1 MSKKH
6 SFRNKIIVI
15 MIILLGL
22 VSVIGI
28 YTYQQFSSIVKSISN
43 DANSDSILVTS
54 KSLLN
59 YIGDAENSVKSFSL
73 TKDTIY
79 LERFYESA
87 DKVDVELL
95 EFVNLSRKSSLPS
108 YYLDSLD
115 SLINIKFDLLDDLL
129 FLQDQFRVEAAL
141 NKVVNKLEKIREKF
155 KKQNKDSV
163 HKLGQLAKV
172 ENPNESGKRK
182 LLGFLHRKSKKKKA
196 EQEALARHKD
206 SIIEAQNS
214 NKDIHF
220 SNINKEVEEVKK
232 EEKSIESLLK
242 NQELE
247 LIIADKGVTQKIKKY
262 LLLTEEHELLI
273 HAEKTDK
280 AREIMKSTNIQIA
293 TFCVIAG
300 ALILLMSFVIINYV
314 RSNNKYRKALKVAKR
329 KAEDFAYTKEK
340 FIANMT
346 HEIRT
351 PMNTIA
357 GFTEQLAQGPLTFN
371 QNEQLEMVR
380 KSVDHLLYVINDVLD
395 YSKLQSGK
403 LNLECVGFRLKELT
417 DNIVTTT
424 KPLIR
429 EKNLTIH
436 CEFNLEEDLIVI
448 GDPYRLRQIL
458 LNLISNAIKFTHE
471 GSVTLK
477 VDSHIE
483 ENEKFMLVFQVT
495 DTGIGMNDS
504 QVEKVFEEFEQA
516 EDNITRNY
524 GGTGLG
530 LSIVSVLV
538 ELHKG
543 KINII
548 SKPKSGTTV
557 GVEIPYLKGG
567 EKDLVKE
574 LKDNKT
580 INYDFLKGLN
590 ILIVDDTSYNRKLL
604 ITILK
609 KYKVSYTEA
618 TTGQEAIDSVKN
630 QQYDLILM
638 DARMPDVNG
647 LEATVRIREMEVST
661 PIIALTAAVTKDDQI
676 SYEKAGM
683 NGFLAKPF
691 KEKDLLEEINLV
703 LNNSSMFIKSNAYKS
718 ENEATEVD
726 FTELKDLSRGDEDF
740 YKDMLETFLESSTAT
755 LESMGNASEE
765 KIWEMV
771 AEYAHKACSPCKHL
785 SANKLY
791 KTLKTIELNCR
802 NNKELE
808 SIPHQIEVANC
819 EFKNIAVIVRKEL
832 ESIQ

>member
-1 MSKKH
+1 
-6 SFRNKIIVI
+6 

-95 EFVNLSRKSSLPS
+95 KFENLSKETSLPR

-115 SLINIKFDLLDDLL
+115 SLINKKFDLLDDLL

-141 NKVVNKLEKIREKF
+141 NKVANKLDKIRRGYKEENEVSVEKA
-155 KKQNKDSV
+155 NEIAE
-163 HKLGQLAKV
+163 HKNA
-172 ENPNESGKRK
+172 ESGKIK
-182 LLGFLHRKSKKKKA
+182 LFGFLRRKSKKKKA
-196 EQEALARHKD
+196 EQEAIARYND
-206 SIIEAQNS
+206 SIIEAKKL
-214 NKDIHF
+214 NKDIQF
-220 SNINKEVEEVKK
+220 SKINKEVEEVKK

-247 LIIADKGVTQKIKKY
+247 LIIADKGITKKIKKY
-262 LLLTEEHELLI
+262 LFLTEEHELLVL
-273 HAEKTDK
+273 AEKTKK
-280 AREIMKSTNIQIA
+280 ARAIMKSTNIQIA
-293 TFCVIAG
+293 VFCIIAG
-300 ALILLMSFVIINYV
+300 GLILLMFYVIINYV

-329 KAEDFAYTKEK
+329 KAEDFAFTKEK

-357 GFTEQLAQGPLTFN
+357 GFTEQLAKGPLTFN
-371 QNEQLEMVR
+371 QNEQLKMVR

-403 LNLECVGFRLKELT
+403 LNLECVGFRLKPLT
-417 DNIVTTT
+417 DDIVAIT

-429 EKNLTIH
+429 EKKLTIH
-436 CEFNLEEDLIVI
+436 CEFNVDEDLLII

-458 LNLISNAIKFTHE
+458 LNLISNAIKFTND

-477 VDSHIE
+477 VGSLSKEDDNYRLIFE
-483 ENEKFMLVFQVT
+483 VT
-495 DTGIGMNDS
+495 DTGIGMSDS
-504 QVEKVFEEFEQA
+504 QLGKVFEEFEQA

-538 ELHKG
+538 DLHKG
-543 KINII
+543 KINVA
-548 SKPKSGTTV
+548 SKPNGGTSV

-567 EKDLVKE
+567 INDLEEDFIEGKA
-574 LKDNKT
+574 

-590 ILIVDDTSYNRKLL
+590 ILIVDDTFYNRKLL

-630 QQYDLILM
+630 KQYDLILM

-647 LEATVRIREMEVST
+647 LEATIKIREMKIST
-661 PIIALTAAVTKDDQI
+661 PVIALTAAVTKEDQV
-676 SYEKAGM
+676 SYRKAGM

-691 KEKDLLEEINLV
+691 KEQDLLEEINLV
-703 LNNSSMFIKSNAYKS
+703 LNNSSKFIKSTVYKS
-718 ENEATEVD
+718 EDEDEEVEVD
-726 FTELKDLSRGDEDF
+726 FTELKDLSSGDEVF
-740 YKDMLETFLESSTAT
+740 YKDMLETFLETSTES
-755 LESMGNASEE
+755 LESMISASEV
-765 KIWEMV
+765 KSWEMV
-771 AEYAHKACSPCKHL
+771 AEFAHKACSPCKHL

-791 KTLKTIELNCR
+791 QTLKTIELNCR

-808 SIPHQIEVANC
+808 NIPHQIKVADC
-819 EFKNIAVIVRKEL
+819 EFKNVAEIVRKEL
-832 ESIQ
+832 ESLK